1 MAERDGDRDH
11 VRPLPPWYAIDPA
24 DKFGEEIV
32 GIQLLDG
39 QLQERARPGEL
50 SRACGKQAQH
60 ARAKLSPRA
69 FGIELLFGPEGLFE
83 VAVDVGDVATDLAHG
98 SSSTNSARAN
108 ERVPARAEGLGSP
121 RDYGGC
127 EKARR
132 GCARWAR
139 TRVSGPW

>member
-11 VRPLPPWYAIDPA
+11 VRPLPPWYAIEPA
-24 DKFGEEIV
+24 DEFGEEIV

-39 QLQERARPGEL
+39 QLQERARPGER
-50 SRACGKQAQH
+50 SRACCKQAQH
-60 ARAKLSPRA
+60 ARATLSPPA

-83 VAVDVGDVATDLAHG
+83 VVVDVGDVVTHLAHG
-98 SSSTNSARAN
+98 CSSTNSARAN

-121 RDYGGC
+121 RSYGGC

>member
-1 MAERDGDRDH
+1 MAERDGDRDR
-11 VRPLPPWYAIDPA
+11 VRPLPPRYAIEPA
-24 DKFGEEIV
+24 DEFGEEVV
-32 GIQLLDG
+32 GIQLLDD
-39 QLQERARPGEL
+39 QLQECARPAQL
-50 SRACGKQAQH
+50 SRACCKQAQH
-60 ARAKLSPRA
+60 ARATLIPPA

-108 ERVPARAEGLGSP
+108 ERGPARAEGLGSP
-121 RDYGGC
+121 RDYSGC
-127 EKARR
+127 EKAKR